1 MYPVVFPPAGLRVV
15 LVGAG
20 DAAVRRLAG
29 LDGAGIT
36 DIAVFSPEPTGPLA
50 EAADKRLRSGLPGAD
65 DLTGARLV
73 FVAGLDDGVSAD
85 LAALARAAGA
95 LVNVEDRIALCDFH
109 VPAVVRR
116 GRLLLTVSTGGG
128 APGLA
133 SRLRRSLET
142 RFGPEWAGRLDELA
156 AARDGWKADGADQ
169 QALAR
174 RTREWLDQRGW
185 FD

>member
-1 MYPVVFPPAGLRVV
+1 MYPVVFPPEGLRVV
-15 LVGAG
+15 LAGAG

-29 LDGAGIT
+29 LDTAGLQDIT
-36 DIAVFSPEPTGPLA
+36 VFSPETSGPLT
-50 EAADKRLRSGLPGAD
+50 EAAGARLRPGLPGAAD
-65 DLTGARLV
+65 IADARLV
-73 FVAGLDDGVSAD
+73 FVAGLDDRTSAD
-85 LAALARAAGA
+85 LAALARGAGA
-95 LVNVEDRIALCDFH
+95 LVNVEDRLALCDFH

-116 GRLLLTVSTGGG
+116 GRLLLTVSTGAG

-133 SRLRRSLET
+133 ARMRRSLEAQ
-142 RFGPEWAGRLDELA
+142 FGPEWAGRLDQLA
-156 AARDGWKADGADQ
+156 EARDGWKAEGADQ